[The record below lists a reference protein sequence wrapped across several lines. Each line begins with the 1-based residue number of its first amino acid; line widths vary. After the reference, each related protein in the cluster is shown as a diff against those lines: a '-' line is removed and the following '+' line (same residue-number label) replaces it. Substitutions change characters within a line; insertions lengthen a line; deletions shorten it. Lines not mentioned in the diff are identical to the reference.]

1 VAASARPVAVARRAM
16 AIDDILRWKIAGPPA
31 LSPDGTR
38 IVCPLTIVEETANG
52 YQTHLWIVPAGSTAG
67 SSAKGPQPLTTA
79 RARDTAPRWSPDGR
93 RIAFV
98 SDRSGPKQVWVIHA
112 DGGEARLV
120 TPGSYAPADL
130 AWSPD
135 GKMLAFTGKP
145 DAGAA
150 GRREPRE
157 QSDVRVIS
165 RLYYK
170 QDGEGFWD
178 GRWKQIFV
186 VPAAGGEVRQ
196 LTGGEYDHTAP
207 AWSPDGRW
215 LAYCA
220 NDSPDADLED
230 AADLWII
237 RTDGTGAPRRLTRPP
252 GQVET
257 PAWSPDGTRIAYVGH
272 DNECAGEATLPRVW
286 VAAVDGGEPAC
297 LTRGYDGSVGHH
309 IGSDARSQPGSGGVT
324 WAPDGGR
331 IYFLTTERGR
341 CQVASVAVTGGA
353 IRLETS
359 GDHDLIGC
367 SLDAAARRVASVE
380 CDPVTPGEVAVADLQ
395 DGRPA
400 TFHPLSTWNDAI
412 AGGLSL
418 VRPEPFEYKTPDG
431 FIVDG
436 WVMKPPDAVASGGRT
451 PGVLE
456 IHGGPHGA
464 YGYAFSN
471 QFQLLCAAGYGVV
484 YTNPRGS
491 HGAGQA
497 FLAGTR
503 HDWGGGDYRDLM
515 GALDRA
521 LTLHPWIDPDR
532 LGVCGGSYGGYM
544 TNWIIGHTDRFRA
557 AVTLRSTCNRYSHWG
572 TGDIAHRH
580 ARWEWPGAPWESP
593 DFYLERSP
601 IAYVRRIR
609 TPVLI
614 MHGENDLRCSI
625 EQAEQLFVALK
636 RLGTAT
642 LFVRFPGES
651 HSMSSSGQPRHR
663 TEEMRHLLGWFK
675 KYLGAA
681 GTDATPGSTPA
692 AEGVPGESPR
702 PGADA
707 RLQGSTAPASDG
719 AGPKSRR

>member
-1 VAASARPVAVARRAM
+1 VATSIRPAVIARRPM
-16 AIDDILRWKIAGPPA
+16 AVEDILRWKIAGPPVI
-31 LSPDGTR
+31 SPDGTR
-38 IVCPLTIVEETANG
+38 VVCPLTVVDEQANG
-52 YQTHLWIVPAGSTAG
+52 YETHLWLIPAEGPAAG
-67 SSAKGPQPLTTA
+67 AGMDGAPQPLTTA
-79 RARDTAPRWSPDGR
+79 RATDTSPRWSPDGR

-98 SDRSGPKQVWVIHA
+98 SDRGGTKQIWVIPA
-112 DGGEARLV
+112 DGGEARLL
-120 TPGSYAPADL
+120 TAGSYAPADP

-135 GKMLAFTGKP
+135 GKWIAFTGKP
-145 DAGAA
+145 DGTASGA
-150 GRREPRE
+150 GRREPPE
-157 QSDVRVIS
+157 PSDVRVIS

-170 QDGEGFWD
+170 QDGEGLWD

-186 VPAAGGEVRQ
+186 VPAGGGGVRQ
-196 LTGGEYDHTAP
+196 ITGGEYDHTAP
-207 AWSPDGRW
+207 AWSPDGAW

-220 NDSPDADLED
+220 NASPDADLDD

-237 RTDGTGAPRRLTRPP
+237 RADGTGAPRRLTRTI
-252 GQVET
+252 GKVET
-257 PAWSPDGTRIAYVGH
+257 PAWSPDGARIAYVGH
-272 DNECAGEATLPRVW
+272 DNEFAGEATLPRVW
-286 VAAVDGGEPAC
+286 VAPVEGGEPAC

-309 IGSDARSQPGSGGVT
+309 IGNDVRPQAGSGGVT

-341 CQVASVAVTGGA
+341 CQVASVALAGGTV
-353 IRLETS
+353 RLETS

-367 SLDAAARRVASVE
+367 SLDAAARRVVCVE
-380 CDPVTPGEVAVADLQ
+380 CDPLTPGEVAVAGLES
-395 DGRPA
+395 GRPVMLSRVSA
-400 TFHPLSTWNDAI
+400 WNAPLVEAL
-412 AGGLSL
+412 ALAP
-418 VRPEPFEYKTPDG
+418 PEPFEYKTPDN

-436 WVMKPPDAVASGGRT
+436 WVMKPAGAG
-451 PGVLE
+451 PGDRRVPAVLE

-484 YTNPRGS
+484 YANPRGS

-521 LTLHPWIDPDR
+521 LAIHDWIDSDR
-532 LGVCGGSYGGYM
+532 LGVGGGSYGGYM
-544 TNWIIGHTDRFRA
+544 TNWIVGHTDRFRA

-580 ARWEWPGAPWESP
+580 AGWEWPGAPWDAPE
-593 DFYLERSP
+593 FYLERSP
-601 IAYVRRIR
+601 ITYVRRIR

-625 EQAEQLFVALK
+625 EQAEQLFAALK
-636 RLGTAT
+636 RQGTPA

-663 TEEMRHLLGWFK
+663 TEEMRHLLAWFNR
-675 KYLGAA
+675 YLGAA
-681 GTDATPGSTPA
+681 APDASPA
-692 AEGVPGESPR
+692 ARSER
-702 PGADA
+702 P
-707 RLQGSTAPASDG
+707 APDG
-719 AGPKSRR
+719 AAPPTQR

>member
-1 VAASARPVAVARRAM
+1 MAVE
-16 AIDDILRWKIAGPPA
+16 DLLRWKIAGPPA

-38 IVCPLTIVEETANG
+38 IVCPLTIVDEQANG
-52 YQTHLWIVPAGSTAG
+52 YQTHLWIVPVPPAPGLTMDGA
-67 SSAKGPQPLTTA
+67 PQPLTTA
-79 RARDTAPRWSPDGR
+79 RARDTGPRWSPDGR

-98 SDRSGPKQVWVIHA
+98 SDRGGAKQIWVIPA
-112 DGGEARLV
+112 DGGEARVL
-120 TPGSYAPADL
+120 TAGSYAPADL

-135 GKMLAFTGKP
+135 GKWLAFTGKP
-145 DAGAA
+145 DTTASGAE
-150 GRREPRE
+150 RREPRE

-178 GRWKQIFV
+178 GRWKHIFV
-186 VPAAGGEVRQ
+186 VPASGGDARQ
-196 LTGGEYDHTAP
+196 VTHGEHDHTMP
-207 AWSPDGRW
+207 AWSPDGTW

-220 NDSPDADLED
+220 NATPDADLDD

-237 RTDGTGAPRRLTRPP
+237 RADSTGAPRPLSRTIGR
-252 GQVET
+252 VES
-257 PAWSPDGTRIAYVGH
+257 PAWSPDGARIAYIGH
-272 DNECAGEATLPRVW
+272 DNECAGEGTLPRVW
-286 VAAVDGGEPAC
+286 VATVDGGELVC

-309 IGSDARSQPGSGGVT
+309 IGSDARPQSGSGGLT
-324 WAPDGGR
+324 WTPDVSR

-341 CQVASVAVTGGA
+341 CQVASVSLADGAV
-353 IRLETS
+353 RMETT

-367 SLDAAARRVASVE
+367 SLDAAARRAACVE
-380 CDPVTPGEVAVADLQ
+380 CDPLTPGEVAVADLQ
-395 DGRPA
+395 DDRRA
-400 TFHPLSTWNDAI
+400 PLRRLSAWNGPVADTLA
-412 AGGLSL
+412 L

-436 WVMKPPDAVASGGRT
+436 WVMKPAGAGPKVPA
-451 PGVLE
+451 VLE

-497 FLAGTR
+497 FLAATR

-521 LTLHPWIDPDR
+521 VEIHEWIDPGR

-544 TNWIIGHTDRFRA
+544 TNWIVGHTQRFRA
-557 AVTLRSTCNRYSHWG
+557 AVTLRSTCNRYNHWG

-593 DFYLERSP
+593 EFYLERSP
-601 IAYVRRIR
+601 ITYVRDIK

-636 RLGTAT
+636 RQGTPT

-663 TEEMRHLLGWFK
+663 TEEMRHLLAWFK
-675 KYLGAA
+675 TYLGAA
-681 GTDATPGSTPA
+681 EMEPPPAATAASGPRQARPAPDGAAPGS
-692 AEGVPGESPR
+692 
-702 PGADA
+702 
-707 RLQGSTAPASDG
+707 
-719 AGPKSRR
+719 RR